1 MKVCICDR
9 CKKQFN
15 EKQLYQ
21 ACKFPHYSI
30 TMVSFIGSGGRKVDL
45 CSDCMEDFKQ
55 WLNEKH
61 WEVKE
66 S

>member
-15 EKQLYQ
+15 EKEAFQV
-21 ACKFPHYSI
+21 CKFPSFSI
-30 TMVSFIGSGGRKVDL
+30 RMVSFIGSGGREVDL
-45 CSDCMEDFKQ
+45 CSDCMKDFKQ

-61 WEVKE
+61 EGVEE